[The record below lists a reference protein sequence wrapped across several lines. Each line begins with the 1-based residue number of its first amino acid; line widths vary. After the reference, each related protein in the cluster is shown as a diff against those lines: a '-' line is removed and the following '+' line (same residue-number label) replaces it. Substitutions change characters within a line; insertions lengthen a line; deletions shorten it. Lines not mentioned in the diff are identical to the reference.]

1 MKDKEE
7 MAEIS
12 VKATHR
18 EKTGKSATQKLR
30 VLGQIPAIL
39 YGKGKENT
47 PVSVDPGQLKAALTA
62 GGGINALLSLEIEG
76 LKSTKRIAIVKEI
89 QKDPIHHR
97 YTHVDF
103 FELDL
108 TKAVTVDVPLHF
120 VGKAE
125 GIAQG
130 GIVQPILRE
139 VRVKCLPHK
148 IPKHIEVDV
157 TPLKVGDALHMSN
170 LKAEEGYEI
179 IFEHD
184 DTVVT
189 VAVPKEEAAPAPSPA
204 AAEVA
209 VEGAPAAEK
218 TEPAAGAAQGPSAA
232 TTATPVT
239 QAKKEGSKSEGKK

>member
-1 MKDKEE
+1 MKEEE

-30 VLGQIPAIL
+30 ALGQIPAIL
-39 YGKGKENT
+39 YGKGEENT

-76 LKSTKRIAIVKEI
+76 LKSAKRIAIVKEI

-108 TKAVTVDVPLHF
+108 TKAVTIDVPLHF

-139 VRVKCLPHK
+139 VKVKCLPHK

-179 IFEHD
+179 IFDHD

-189 VAVPKEEAAPAPSPA
+189 VAVPKEEAAPAPQPS

-209 VEGAPAAEK
+209 VEGAPPAAEK
-218 TEPAAGAAQGPSAA
+218 TEPGAAQGPSAA
-232 TTATPVT
+232 TPATP
-239 QAKKEGSKSEGKK
+239 AKKEGPKSEGKK